1 METLKLPC
9 SEDGEKGL
17 VSSLLLGGDAVSV
30 EINVPKEAFHIPANR
45 LLWKTL
51 CELLAEKKPLDFVIV
66 KQRLIDSKKVEEI
79 GSLEYLSALYNFVP
93 TAANFRHY
101 ADIVLD
107 KWRIRRAMLGLREV
121 MLQLEDPENAEW
133 AKLKPSIESCLLRIV
148 SDDDGADEV
157 DAKEMTMRWMEELS
171 TRKERL
177 TMEGIGFGIKA
188 LDEMLGQQQPGELVV
203 IGAASSVGKSM
214 LAYQGAIYN
223 AVVRKLPVGVI
234 SLEMTALQTWDR
246 LGSHRGRIS
255 MTHFRD
261 GEFTAYDAKRLH
273 EIEKE
278 LVSAPFHFRSGR
290 LDIDAIQSWARRAK
304 ARHEIKLLV
313 VDYLQRVSVGT
324 EMLKR
329 PRQEQVAYISN
340 QLKNLALELGIVVW
354 CPVQLNKE
362 SEVREST
369 AILFDADISMRI
381 ILAEDSHTN
390 ATIVFDKVRQ
400 GQRARSLPIEIEG
413 WFQTITGRSSTEDV
427 PNPEDL

>member
-17 VSSLLLGGDAVSV
+17 LCSLLLGGLHVAV
-30 EINVPKEAFHIPANR
+30 EINVPKEAFQIPAHR
-45 LLWKTL
+45 LLWDTL
-51 CELLAEKKPLDFVIV
+51 CELLAEKRPLDFVII
-66 KQRLIDSKKVEEI
+66 KQRLIDLGKIEEV
-79 GSLEYLSALYNFVP
+79 GVEYLSSLYNFVP
-93 TAANFRHY
+93 AAANYRYY

-107 KWRIRRAMLGLREV
+107 KWRIRRAILGIREV
-121 MLQLEDPENAEW
+121 MQELQDPEKAEW
-133 AKLKPSIESCLLRIV
+133 PQLKGSIENCLLKLV
-148 SDDDGADEV
+148 SDDDEADEV
-157 DAKEMTMRWMEELS
+157 DSKEMTMAWMEDLS

-177 TMEGIGFGIKA
+177 AREGIGFGIA
-188 LDEMLGQQQPGELVV
+188 GLDEMLGQQQPGELVV

-223 AVVRKLPVGVI
+223 ALVRKLPVGLI

-261 GEFTAYDAKRLH
+261 GEFTGYDVEKFH
-273 EIEKE
+273 QIEKE
-278 LVSAPFHFRSGR
+278 LMVAPFYFRSGR

-304 ARHEIKLLV
+304 VRHGIKLLV

-340 QLKNLALELGIVVW
+340 QLKNLALELGIVIW

-381 ILAEDSHTN
+381 ILDEDSHTN
-390 ATIVFDKVRQ
+390 GTIVFDKVRQ
-400 GQRARSLPIEIEG
+400 GQRAKTLPIEIEG
-413 WFQTITGRSSTEDV
+413 WFQTILSKKVDDEYPGD
-427 PNPEDL
+427 